1 MRNVLIVV
9 DAVADHPQAD
19 DVSGKTDAI
28 VSALKQAM
36 ALEPGT
42 SEVQIQVVPVSALKP
57 EMVGQAEESDRLIC
71 PLTLD
76 IPAWLPFAAEG
87 VYSHCRNV
95 EALRQ
100 TVSQWGYAIGQ
111 GSLWLPIVWTARGPL
126 YAEVIGLDKAPHPSP
141 VFSYYQPIHLPDAER
156 QPLYK
161 LGHRLLKHLQAPA
174 AVYLMQVAFHQG
186 NLVFDRLIPF
196 PAEPAIASLNVQTPD
211 LFTCH
216 WRCLTKKTILDLL
229 VG

>member
-9 DAVADHPQAD
+9 DAVADHPQVD
-19 DVSGKTDAI
+19 DVLGKTDLI
-28 VSALKQAM
+28 VSALKQAI
-36 ALEPGT
+36 ALEPDT
-42 SEVQIQVVPVSALKP
+42 SEVQIQVVPVSALVP
-57 EMVGQAEESDRLIC
+57 ERVEQLEGSDRLIC

-76 IPAWLPFAAEG
+76 IPAWFPFAAEG
-87 VYSHCRNV
+87 IYSHCQNV

-100 TVSQWGYAIGQ
+100 TVSQWGYATGE

-126 YAEVIGLDKAPHPSP
+126 YAEVIGLDKATHLSP
-141 VFSYYQPIHLPDAER
+141 VPSYHQPIHLPDAER
-156 QPLYK
+156 QPLYR
-161 LGHRLLKHLQAPA
+161 LGHRLLQHLQAPA
-174 AVYLMQVAFHQG
+174 AVYLMQVEFHQSK
-186 NLVFDRLIPF
+186 LVFDRLIPF

-216 WRCLTKKTILDLL
+216 WRCLTEKPILDLL